1 MENEKKS
8 TFREFVNLTLLTG
21 LAIAVVF
28 QFNNPTKRNESNAE
42 TNTTKTIP
50 ADNILK
56 SDTIKTT
63 NFVQQKTR

>member
-8 TFREFVNLTLLTG
+8 TFRELVNLTLLTG

-28 QFNNPTKRNESNAE
+28 QFNNPTKRNE
-42 TNTTKTIP
+42 TNTIKTIP

-63 NFVQQKTR
+63 NFAQQKTR